1 MLRGG
6 RPEGR
11 KGGSGSQASS
21 SKGTAKPT
29 NRGTIASAE
38 HPSALPPVRPSA
50 LLPVY
55 AQFPIRPVRGH
66 GSWLVDEAG
75 DEWLDAYGGHAV
87 AATGHSHP
95 DVVRAIASQAEAL
108 LFYSTAV
115 PHPLRERL
123 AQRLADLCPAPLE
136 RVFFCNSGA
145 EANENALHLARKW
158 TGRRQI
164 VSVRGGW
171 HGRTVGTL
179 ACTDGARYEEAAAR
193 SGIPLSRKVPV
204 DDTAALDAAV
214 DGEVAAVIMEP
225 VQGLSGARDLSPDFL
240 RAARRACDAHGA
252 ALVFDEVQCG
262 VGRCGAFSAAE
273 AVGVVPDILTFA
285 KGLASGL
292 PIGAVVATSS
302 VTEAIGIG
310 DLGSTF
316 GGGPVP
322 CAAAL
327 ATIDVIEREGLVD
340 NALRVGARLAQG
352 ALALGVR
359 HVSGRGLLL
368 GLHLDRPA
376 ADVQRALFGRR
387 IITGTASD
395 PAVLR
400 LLPPLSFS
408 AEEADLLLAGLK
420 EVLA

>member
-1 MLRGG
+1 MLKSGMQEETERRRAGTA
-6 RPEGR
+6 EGR
-11 KGGSGSQASS
+11 NG
-21 SKGTAKPT
+21 GTA
-29 NRGTIASAE
+29 AE
-38 HPSALPPVRPSA
+38 RRPA

-55 AQFPIRPVRGH
+55 AQFPVRPVRGH
-66 GSWLVDEAG
+66 GSWLVDEDG
-75 DEWLDAYGGHAV
+75 SEWLDAYGGHAV
-87 AATGHSHP
+87 AATGHCHP
-95 DVVRAIASQAEAL
+95 HVVRAIAEQAGAL

-123 AQRLADLCPAPLE
+123 AERLAALCPDPLG

-158 TGRRQI
+158 SGRTRV
-164 VSVRGGW
+164 VSVLGGW
-171 HGRTVGTL
+171 HGRTAATL

-193 SGIPLSRKVPV
+193 SGIPLSIRVPADDVPALERAV
-204 DDTAALDAAV
+204 DDS
-214 DGEVAAVIMEP
+214 VAAVIVEP
-225 VQGLSGARDLSPDFL
+225 VQGLSGARDLGTDFL
-240 RAARRACDAHGA
+240 RSARRVCDAHGA
-252 ALVFDEVQCG
+252 ALIFDEVQCG

-273 AVGVVPDILTFA
+273 AVGVVPDVLTFA

-292 PIGAVVATSS
+292 PIGAVVATPAITAS
-302 VTEAIGIG
+302 IGIG

-327 ATIDVIEREGLVD
+327 ATLDVIEREGLVE
-340 NALRVGARLAQG
+340 NAVRVGERLSRGAR
-352 ALALGVR
+352 ALGVR
-359 HVSGRGLLL
+359 RVSGRGLLL

-376 ADVQRALFGRR
+376 AEVQRALFGRR

-395 PAVLR
+395 PRVLR

-408 AEEADLLLAGLK
+408 GDEADLLLAGLK